1 MMNSASSP
9 ISIQKSLPYTPN
21 IAARI
26 AFTTCVA
33 GSHGLI
39 FWMNEGS
46 ICNGNDPPQPVT
58 WTISSSTATA
68 LPRFANAA
76 TSA

>member
-1 MMNSASSP
+1 M
-9 ISIQKSLPYTPN
+9 
-21 IAARI
+21 AARM

-33 GSHGLI
+33 GSQGLSP
-39 FWMNEGS
+39 WMNGGS
-46 ICNGNDPPQPVT
+46 SCSGNDPPHPVT
-58 WTISSSTATA
+58 CMMSSSTATA